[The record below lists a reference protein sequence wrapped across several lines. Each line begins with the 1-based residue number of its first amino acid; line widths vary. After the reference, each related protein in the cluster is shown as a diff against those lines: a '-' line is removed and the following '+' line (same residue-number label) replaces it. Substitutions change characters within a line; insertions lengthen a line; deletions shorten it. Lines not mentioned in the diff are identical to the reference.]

1 MRIRKWRHI
10 PCMRPI
16 WCPLAPVKEIFI
28 TDWSQMTNRV
38 VNEASTTYIH
48 CMYKN
53 IHTGLD
59 YLKIVQLYSIY
70 ILLVT
75 IWNISTWSLFNLADF
90 RLICNLL
97 PLTVKAPLYIFQ
109 FDRRNCS
116 VKTLINIQGSQI
128 TRVTAQGQIF
138 ASELNYQN
146 LLQGNVLF
154 WITHPTR

>member
-48 CMYKN
+48 CIYKN

-59 YLKIVQLYSIY
+59 YLKIVQLYIF
-70 ILLVT
+70 
-75 IWNISTWSLFNLADF
+75 ISTRCLFVI
-90 RLICNLL
+90 RNLL
-97 PLTVKAPLYIFQ
+97 PLTVKVPLYIFQ
-109 FDRRNCS
+109 FNGILSWRNCS
-116 VKTLINIQGSQI
+116 VKTLIYIQGYQI
-128 TRVTAQGQIF
+128 TRVTGRNLCVWVKSSIF
-138 ASELNYQN
+138 TSRKCFLLNN
-146 LLQGNVLF
+146 APN
-154 WITHPTR
+154 